1 MSNLINLSE
10 AASIALHGMS
20 LIAQSKQKRMNVQ
33 LLAETLDSSPA
44 HLAKVFQKL
53 SKADLVKSVRGPAGG
68 FELNRIADE
77 ITFLDIYEAI
87 EGKVILHSCPLGKA
101 KCAFRLCIF
110 SNELN
115 RISTDI
121 YNTYQSLKL
130 SSF

>member
-10 AASIALHGMS
+10 AASIALHGMA
-20 LIAQSKQKRMNVQ
+20 LIAQSKQNRMNVH

-68 FELNRIADE
+68 FELNKSSDE
-77 ITFLDIYEAI
+77 INFLDIYEAI
-87 EGKVILHSCPLGKA
+87 EGKVVLSACPLGKE
-101 KCAFRLCIF
+101 KCAFKLCIF
-110 SNELN
+110 SSELN

-121 YNTYQSLKL
+121 YNTYKSLKL